1 MKSVTA
7 WLILAILAPTLAAC
21 GEIYGTVKEGVTP
34 VGEGVEM
41 AIVFPDTT
49 YTGKTADRGRY
60 SICVARVGKCTVRVA
75 YADQTPEAEI
85 YSFEESA
92 RYNLILQRQPD
103 GKYTITVK

>member
-1 MKSVTA
+1 MRFMVIWLALVVVT
-7 WLILAILAPTLAAC
+7 PTLAVC

-49 YTGKTADRGRY
+49 YTGQTADRGRY
-60 SICVARVGKCTVRVA
+60 SICVARVGKCTVRIK
-75 YADQTPEAEI
+75 YADQNPGAEI

-92 RYNLILQRQPD
+92 RYNLILKRQPD
-103 GKYTITVK
+103 GKYTLTVK